1 MTQAASIPRPI
12 LTIVHALLLIGLSW
26 LVFHF
31 VVYVV
36 YANNLIQ
43 FPFDYDQ
50 GEGFELHD
58 VIRLSQFQSPYADI
72 ERFPFYGSIYP
83 PMYHIFLVPFAWL
96 FGAQFWYG
104 RLFSFITTLITA
116 TLIGWTVYRETHRA
130 IPQADKTLTRLV
142 ALASGLAFLSSN
154 IIYHIGPLF
163 RQHISMFMFE
173 TLAIVL
179 LAHVNEIDDTQ
190 RRRRILLIGL
200 GTLII
205 AGYTKQLAAFTAIA
219 ALIFLFIRNPRRA
232 LIWGIGFTLIGASI
246 FVIFTITTDGHWWTQ
261 TITANVKDYLT
272 DQATGL
278 VRLFISLHLALLIPT
293 ILQIV
298 YEIYF
303 DRISIYALWFGC
315 NLILSALA
323 SGTWGAGDSYY
334 ATAIAAMCILSGIF
348 ISRTLNRGWQFRRNY
363 TYNIVIAP
371 FIRFSPR
378 ITIGLMLI
386 MPILYIAYARATFH
400 MPTTGAVFS
409 QIADMFGIEP
419 NADNGFY
426 DSAGRIAGG
435 YADIGHLTTDQDI
448 VNGYQIVARI
458 NEIPADIPIL
468 SEEAGFSFATNRPVI
483 TNPVVLYILDQVGQ
497 YDSRELVQM
506 IEKQTF
512 GLIILRAR
520 FYPTPV
526 NIAIDTYYEMS
537 EVIHMNGF
545 DYQLLRPRPL
555 AEIID

>member
-1 MTQAASIPRPI
+1 MTQSPPIPRPI
-12 LTIVHALLLIGLSW
+12 LTIIHTLLLIGLAW
-26 LVFHF
+26 LSFHF
-31 VVYVV
+31 MVYVV

-58 VIRLSQFQSPYADI
+58 VMRLSQFQSPYANI
-72 ERFPFYGSIYP
+72 ESFPFYGSIYP
-83 PMYHIFLVPFAWL
+83 PMYHVFLVPFAWL

-116 TLIGWTVYRETHRA
+116 ILIGWVVYRETYRT
-130 IPQADKTLTRLV
+130 IPHADKTLTRMV

-154 IIYHIGPLF
+154 IVYHIGPLF

-173 TLAIVL
+173 TIAIVL
-179 LAHVNEIDDTQ
+179 LAHVSEIEDT
-190 RRRRILLIGL
+190 RRRRRVLLVGL

-219 ALIFLFIRNPRRA
+219 ALLFLFVRNPRRA
-232 LIWGIGFTLIGASI
+232 FIWGAGFALIGAGI

-272 DQATGL
+272 DQATSL
-278 VRLFISLHLALLIPT
+278 VRLFISLHLALLIPAV
-293 ILQIV
+293 LQMV
-298 YEIYF
+298 YEVYF

-315 NLILSALA
+315 NIVLSALA

-348 ISRTLNRGWQFRRNY
+348 ISKTLNRGWQFRKNY
-363 TYNIVIAP
+363 MRTIFIAP
-371 FIRFSPR
+371 FSKFAPV
-378 ITIGLMLI
+378 ITLGLMMI
-386 MPILYIAYARATFH
+386 APILYIAYARATFH

-409 QIADMFGIEP
+409 QIADVFGIEA

-435 YADIGHLTTDQDI
+435 YADIGHLTTEQDI
-448 VNGYQIVARI
+448 ANGYAIVARI
-458 NEIPADIPIL
+458 NEIPSDTLIL
-468 SEEAGFSFATNRPVI
+468 SEEAGFSFATNREII
-483 TNPVVLYILDQVGQ
+483 TNPVVLYILDQVGA
-497 YDSRELVQM
+497 YDSSELVSMLEEQA
-506 IEKQTF
+506 F

-520 FYPTPV
+520 FYPPPV
-526 NIAIDTYYEMS
+526 NIAIDTYYEMV

-545 DYQLLRPRPL
+545 DYQLLRPK
-555 AEIID
+555 AITD